1 MHALELLTN
10 HKYGI
15 ADIKK
20 NKKIWKKRNKKALLK
35 LGTVAW
41 AKRQNFVR
49 KKHICMNRDSSKT
62 DVLKCVQYEKKLF

>member
-20 NKKIWKKRNKKALLK
+20 NIKNMKKRNKKALLK
-35 LGTVAW
+35 LGTVA
-41 AKRQNFVR
+41 
-49 KKHICMNRDSSKT
+49 
-62 DVLKCVQYEKKLF
+62 